1 MVDYIVEEDSDWDTY
16 VAIILCRG
24 IRAVIEDLTP
34 SENTLLQRTLMSM
47 YAQNP
52 EFVSRFI
59 VDTLKAGESPEEIR
73 QEAKHK
79 LGFIKD

>member
-1 MVDYIVEEDSDWDTY
+1 
-16 VAIILCRG
+16 
-24 IRAVIEDLTP
+24 
-34 SENTLLQRTLMSM
+34 MSM